1 MSSVDPQIRQALML
15 VKFSIGDTKLGYDR
29 FARHLKL
36 DLAIG
41 ADTCDLEHPIPITP
55 ESRGR
60 SSLLL
65 VGLSA
70 ASLMLLI
77 VWPSADISLGGDHY
91 MHLARRFADGFLD
104 VDNLSPAYRDYVVWD
119 GHKYLPFGPLPA
131 VLLIPFV
138 WAFGTGIPLVFYGY
152 AATAANIA
160 LFSSVLNRIGLAGE
174 RKYWIVLL
182 YFGGTAYLSVTLAGI
197 STFFAH
203 IITTSFLLLA
213 VVEILGKR
221 RLVLA
226 GLFVG
231 LAAASRM
238 TAALALPFFLWL
250 VLQEPTSR
258 QPAERGHRW
267 QGRLLPM
274 ALVLAGFATPLL
286 GLAFY
291 NHARFGN
298 PMETGF
304 GLALLY
310 SPVLEAA
317 RAEGLFSL
325 AHVPKN
331 LFMMLLQGPELVVR
345 PDGAVLIFPFI
356 RPSPWGMGLFF
367 TTPALIY
374 VFRANLRDPL
384 VQASWLAVAATSV
397 PIVSYYGIGYVQFGY
412 RYALDFMPFL
422 MLLVAR
428 GIPAKLSRIAV
439 ALITASVVIN
449 MWGAIFLGIWI

>member
-1 MSSVDPQIRQALML
+1 MQI
-15 VKFSIGDTKLGYDR
+15 S
-29 FARHLKL
+29 
-36 DLAIG
+36 
-41 ADTCDLEHPIPITP
+41 P

-60 SSLLL
+60 PSLLL

-70 ASLMLLI
+70 ASVMLLL
-77 VWPSADISLGGDHY
+77 VWPAADISLGGDHY
-91 MHLARRFADGFLD
+91 LHLARRFANGVLD
-104 VDNLSPAYRDYVVWD
+104 VDTMSPAYRDYVSWN

-160 LFSSVLNRIGLAGE
+160 LFSSVLNRIGFGGE

-182 YFGGTAYLSVTLAGI
+182 YFGGTVYLSVTLAGI

-203 IITTSFLLLA
+203 ILTTSFLLLA
-213 VVEILGKR
+213 VVEMLGRR

-238 TAALALPFFLWL
+238 TAAFALPFFLWL
-250 VLQEPTSR
+250 ILKEPTPG
-258 QPAERGHRW
+258 QPVVPGNRWRGRPLAVA
-267 QGRLLPM
+267 LL
-274 ALVLAGFATPLL
+274 LSGLAVPLL
-286 GLAFY
+286 GLAYY

-298 PMETGF
+298 PAETGF

-317 RAEGLFSL
+317 RAQGLFSL

-331 LFMMLLQGPELVVR
+331 IYHMLIALPEVVTGREGSGPT
-345 PDGAVLIFPFI
+345 FPFI

-374 VFRANLRDPL
+374 VFRAKLRDPL
-384 VQASWLAVAATSV
+384 VQASWLAVATTLV
-397 PIVSYYGIGYVQFGY
+397 TIITYYGIGYVQFGY

-422 MLLVAR
+422 MLLVAV
-428 GIPAKLSRIAV
+428 GMPAKLSRTAI
-439 ALITASVVIN
+439 ALITVSVVVN
-449 MWGAIFLGIWI
+449 VWGAIFLAIWI